1 MNISLMYNCI
11 YCNYTTKIKSNLDR
25 HCLTQKHI
33 YKKSLCEKKIL
44 VQEENTNNHKYS
56 SYVYFFIGFACGI
69 TYSNI
74 GRIIEYIN
82 IEIDNYSEPIIY

>member
-33 YKKSLCEKKIL
+33 YKKSLCENKTLIR
-44 VQEENTNNHKYS
+44 EENINKYS

-74 GRIIEYIN
+74 ALIIEYIN
-82 IEIDNYSEPIIY
+82 REIDIYSEPIIY

>member
-11 YCNYTTKIKSNLDR
+11 YCNYTTKIKSNLER

-33 YKKSLCEKKIL
+33 YKKSLCEKKPL
-44 VQEENTNNHKYS
+44 VQEENKYS
-56 SYVYFFIGFACGI
+56 SYVYFFIGFVCGI

-74 GRIIEYIN
+74 GHIIEYIN
-82 IEIDNYSEPIIY
+82 REIDNYSEPIIY